1 MTSNTS
7 QITVNGHL
15 IDWQDGMTVRD
26 VLKVMN
32 YTFRMLVVKI
42 DGKLIKRDEY
52 DTATVPAGAEVL
64 VIHLISG
71 G

>member
-1 MTSNTS
+1 MQTMIVNCNTVDWEEGL
-7 QITVNGHL
+7 TVTTL
-15 IDWQDGMTVRD
+15 LV
-26 VLKVMN
+26 KMN

-42 DGKLIKRDEY
+42 DGQLVKKADY
-52 DTATVPAGAEVL
+52 DTTPVPAGANVN

>member
-1 MTSNTS
+1 MPKELT
-7 QITVNGHL
+7 INGHKRH
-15 IDWQDGMTVRD
+15 WQEGMTVQD
-26 VLKVMN
+26 ALNMMN

-42 DGKLIKRDEY
+42 NGELVARKDYAHTIIPE
-52 DTATVPAGAEVL
+52 GADVK